1 MVWRIDQCV
10 DDLPAPYQAEKLLG
24 EGGEGL
30 AWLAWDPLLQRR
42 VVCKR
47 LKHADRFLSTRTPQ
61 AVGAV
66 SKLQR
71 LSTLGLSPHIYSLHH
86 QAATAWL
93 VTEYFAGEELAAFSV
108 EQRRQW
114 GVARVA
120 GWAVD
125 LLKFLLALRSVGLV
139 HGDLSPKNVLLG
151 EAGRLCVI
159 DCLQA
164 APPGS
169 LKRQSGTPGF
179 MRHDVGADTPRY
191 RDDQY
196 AVGCLLYWL
205 LGSSGP
211 RWIADNGGRTQILS
225 PPQPGGTAEESK
237 TLWSLAAALTT
248 EDEWS
253 THALKD
259 GLRVLQ
265 QVRRSAPVVED
276 TFILSASA
284 EDTTTAT
291 SRGAP
296 PEPRR
301 RNRWLP
307 NAAQLRLP
315 VRAHTALTTG
325 VMAALLGLSGW
336 YLQAGQEPGIRLG
349 RVDIVANTA
358 LPSEFSREWLIEIV
372 NHEFKAAQTL
382 PLLIG
387 KPWVMAVTCDYRQCA
402 LSVNRNGSAAPD
414 ALMESF
420 PVTNEP
426 DLWAAAI
433 RELAREA
440 AGR

>member
-71 LSTLGLSPHIYSLHH
+71 LSALGLSPHIYGLHR

-108 EQRRQW
+108 EQRQQW

-125 LLKFLLALRSVGLV
+125 LLKFLLELRSVSVV

-151 EAGRLCVI
+151 ETGRLCVI

-164 APPGS
+164 MPPGS
-169 LKRQSGTPGF
+169 IKRQRGTPGF
-179 MRHDVGADTPRY
+179 MRHDVGADISRY

-211 RWIADNGGRTQILS
+211 RCITDDGGRTQILS
-225 PPQPGGTAEESK
+225 PPRPTTVAEEAK

-259 GLRVLQ
+259 GLRMLQ
-265 QVRRSAPVVED
+265 QVWRSTPVVED
-276 TFILSASA
+276 TFILSAPV
-284 EDTTTAT
+284 EDASTLP
-291 SRGAP
+291 SRKAP
-296 PEPRR
+296 PEPRCR
-301 RNRWLP
+301 DRWLP
-307 NAAQLRLP
+307 NAKQLRLP
-315 VRAHTALTTG
+315 SRASTALTTG

-372 NHEFKAAQTL
+372 NDEFEAAQTL
-382 PLLIG
+382 PQLSG

-402 LSVNRNGSAAPD
+402 LSVNRGGLAAPD

-420 PVTNEP
+420 PVTN
-426 DLWAAAI
+426 DT
-433 RELAREA
+433 
-440 AGR
+440 